1 MRDGHVMKWMKDPLA
16 GFISRCGA
24 RMGKFTAL
32 LVTIAM
38 LAGTTGAGATAF
50 ADETVTDGGNVA
62 AESAASQPES
72 TQQSDAENAVGSDVA
87 DIAGQD
93 VAGQSATDDDDA
105 QCLTDDGESQQ
116 PSNEQAQSQLQSQS
130 QPEQPS
136 ETMPEQR
143 QPCDKTEQPNEQK
156 EQERQAVRQPTA
168 ENADVPANGAA
179 PAQDGD
185 RNDHAGENRTD
196 AVANG
201 DAGATADDGKTG
213 DADDADNDGNTAKDD
228 ADTDE
233 HIMRDRFTF
242 NRKTVMRAARN
253 VAVPQPDHTKSIAYN
268 NGGKYTL
275 NLNVVGKD
283 TRESHETTEKIE
295 VVLVLDT
302 SGSMNYCMDGS
313 QRGCNKSN
321 PKRLTALKEAAT
333 SFIDATE
340 TTNDTIQ
347 DKDSKVRIAIAQFGQ
362 TSGVV
367 SSLTSDTAAL
377 KSSVNRLS
385 ANGATPADKG
395 MTAAQ
400 TALRQARPGA
410 KKIVIFFADGVPTTQ
425 NAFSTRVANNAVTT
439 ALAMKSAGT
448 LIYSIGIFEG
458 ANPEQQSFDNWEND
472 QANQFM
478 HAVSSNYPNATAYNK
493 TNWGTG
499 GNLGYYKATNSA
511 DDLTK
516 IFDDIQKEITTGSA
530 YSGVS
535 IVDELSEYAQVDG
548 VVWNMASMRNF
559 GGTTYYRVTGGV
571 TLNVTNL
578 PSGAT
583 PPVLE
588 RDYTLWYSDAGNG
601 KIRVEFAGDY
611 ELLHNATYTL
621 SYGIVPTDSAYA
633 RVNMVDGGINYDA
646 TGDAGTGTT
655 SAGKPGFR
663 SNASAQVCYTFD
675 KQSACAAYQ
684 HPVLQVPSANVVVTK
699 HWEGGMP
706 ASGATLRID
715 FMQGGASKLGKDLS
729 EDDELP
735 TGEWQYTFRG
745 VMAGDY
751 TVTEGNIAGY
761 HAKGNVTSV
770 PISITRADMW
780 SAFDK
785 GQTATYEASFTNV
798 KETVAVLPLS
808 GASEGRTWLVVAGVT
823 ALVLLLAGI
832 VGLALI
838 GRGRP

>member
-1 MRDGHVMKWMKDPLA
+1 MKWMKDPLA

-179 PAQDGD
+179 PTQDGD

-213 DADDADNDGNTAKDD
+213 DADDADNDGNTAEDADD
-228 ADTDE
+228 AE

-253 VAVPQPDHTKSIAYN
+253 VAVPQPDHTKSITYN

-313 QRGCNKSN
+313 QRRCNKSN
-321 PKRLTALKEAAT
+321 PERLTALKEAAT

-347 DKDSKVRIAIAQFGQ
+347 DENSKVRIAIAQFGQ

-425 NAFSTRVANNAVTT
+425 SAFSTRVANNAVQT

-458 ANPEQQSFDNWEND
+458 ANPEQQSFGNREND

-478 HAVSSNYPNATAYNK
+478 HAVSSNYPNATAYDK
-493 TNWGTG
+493 ANWGTG

-559 GGTTYYRVTGGV
+559 GGATYYRVTGGV

-578 PSGAT
+578 SSGAT

-663 SNASAQVCYTFD
+663 SNASAQVCYAFD

-798 KETVAVLPLS
+798 KEMVAVLPLS

-823 ALVLLLAGI
+823 ALLLLLAGI

>member
-1 MRDGHVMKWMKDPLA
+1 MKWMKDPIA

-213 DADDADNDGNTAKDD
+213 DADDADNDGNTAEDADD
-228 ADTDE
+228 AE

-253 VAVPQPDHTKSIAYN
+253 VAVPQPDHTKSITYN

-347 DKDSKVRIAIAQFGQ
+347 DENSKVRIAIAQFGQ

-377 KSSVNRLS
+377 KSSVSRLS

-395 MTAAQ
+395 MAAAQ
-400 TALRQARPGA
+400 TALLRARPGA
-410 KKIVIFFADGVPTTQ
+410 KKVVIFFADGVPTTQ
-425 NAFSTRVANNAVTT
+425 NAFSTRVANNAVQT

-478 HAVSSNYPNATAYNK
+478 HAVSSNYPNATAYDK
-493 TNWGTG
+493 ANWGTG

-559 GGTTYYRVTGGV
+559 GGATYYRVTGGV

-808 GASEGRTWLVVAGVT
+808 GASEGRIWLIVAGVA

-832 VGLALI
+832 VGLAVV
-838 GRGRP
+838 GRRRP

>member
-1 MRDGHVMKWMKDPLA
+1 MKWMKDPLA

-116 PSNEQAQSQLQSQS
+116 PSNEQAQSQ
-130 QPEQPS
+130 PEQPS

-179 PAQDGD
+179 PTQDGD

-213 DADDADNDGNTAKDD
+213 DADDADNDGNTAEDADD
-228 ADTDE
+228 AE

-253 VAVPQPDHTKSIAYN
+253 VAVPQPDHTKSITYN

-347 DKDSKVRIAIAQFGQ
+347 DENSKVRIAIAQFGQ

-377 KSSVNRLS
+377 KSSVSRLS

-395 MTAAQ
+395 MAAAQ
-400 TALRQARPGA
+400 TALLRARPGA
-410 KKIVIFFADGVPTTQ
+410 KKVVIFFADGVPTTQ
-425 NAFSTRVANNAVTT
+425 NAFSTRVANNAVQT

-478 HAVSSNYPNATAYNK
+478 HAVSSNYPNATAYDK
-493 TNWGTG
+493 ANWGTG

-559 GGTTYYRVTGGV
+559 GGATYYRVTGGV

>member
-1 MRDGHVMKWMKDPLA
+1 MKWMKDPLA

-105 QCLTDDGESQQ
+105 QCLTDDGESHQ

-179 PAQDGD
+179 PTQDGD

-213 DADDADNDGNTAKDD
+213 DADDADNDGNTAEDADD
-228 ADTDE
+228 AE

-253 VAVPQPDHTKSIAYN
+253 VAVPQPDHTKSITYN

-347 DKDSKVRIAIAQFGQ
+347 DENSKVRIAIAQFGQ

-377 KSSVNRLS
+377 KSSVSRLS

-395 MTAAQ
+395 MAAAQ
-400 TALRQARPGA
+400 TALLRARPGA
-410 KKIVIFFADGVPTTQ
+410 KKVVIFFADGVPTTQ
-425 NAFSTRVANNAVTT
+425 NTFSTRVANDAVTT

-458 ANPEQQSFDNWEND
+458 ANPEQQSFGNREND

-499 GNLGYYKATNSA
+499 SNLGYYKATNSA

-559 GGTTYYRVTGGV
+559 GGATYYRVTGGV

-578 PSGAT
+578 SSGAT

-611 ELLHNATYTL
+611 QLLHNATYTL

-699 HWEGGMP
+699 HWEGGAP
-706 ASGATLRID
+706 AGGATLRID
-715 FMQGGASKLGKDLS
+715 FMRDGSSVMGKDFS
-729 EDDELP
+729 ADDELP

-798 KETVAVLPLS
+798 KETVAALPLS
-808 GASEGRTWLVVAGVT
+808 GASEGRTWLVVVGVT

>member
-105 QCLTDDGESQQ
+105 QCLTDDGESHQ

-168 ENADVPANGAA
+168 ENADVPANDAA

-213 DADDADNDGNTAKDD
+213 DADDADNDGNTAEDADD
-228 ADTDE
+228 AE

-253 VAVPQPDHTKSIAYN
+253 VAVPQPDHTKSITYN

-347 DKDSKVRIAIAQFGQ
+347 DENSKVRIAIAQFGQ

-377 KSSVNRLS
+377 KSSVSRLS

-395 MTAAQ
+395 MAAAQ
-400 TALRQARPGA
+400 TALLRARPGA
-410 KKIVIFFADGVPTTQ
+410 KKVVIFFADGVPTTQ
-425 NAFSTRVANNAVTT
+425 NAFSTRVANNAVQT

-478 HAVSSNYPNATAYNK
+478 HAVSSNYPNATAYDK
-493 TNWGTG
+493 ANWGTG

-559 GGTTYYRVTGGV
+559 GGATYYRVTGGV

-808 GASEGRTWLVVAGVT
+808 GASEGRIWLIVAGVA

-832 VGLALI
+832 VGLAVV
-838 GRGRP
+838 GRRRP

>member
-1 MRDGHVMKWMKDPLA
+1 MKWMKDPLA

-179 PAQDGD
+179 PTQDGD

-213 DADDADNDGNTAKDD
+213 DADDADNDGNTAEDADD
-228 ADTDE
+228 AE

-253 VAVPQPDHTKSIAYN
+253 VAVPQPDHTKSITYN

-347 DKDSKVRIAIAQFGQ
+347 DENSKVRIAIAQFGQ

-377 KSSVNRLS
+377 KSSVSRLS

-395 MTAAQ
+395 MAAAQ
-400 TALRQARPGA
+400 TALLRARPGA
-410 KKIVIFFADGVPTTQ
+410 KKVVIFFADGVPTTQ
-425 NAFSTRVANNAVTT
+425 SAFSTRVANNAVQT
-439 ALAMKSAGT
+439 ALAMESAGT

-458 ANPEQQSFDNWEND
+458 ANPEQQSFGNREND

-478 HAVSSNYPNATAYNK
+478 HAVSSNYPNATAYDK
-493 TNWGTG
+493 ANWGTG

-548 VVWNMASMRNF
+548 VVWNMASMRDF
-559 GGTTYYRVTGGV
+559 GGATYYRVTGGV

-699 HWEGGMP
+699 HWEGGAP
-706 ASGATLRID
+706 AGGATLRID
-715 FMQGGASKLGKDLS
+715 FMRDGSSVMGKDFS
-729 EDDELP
+729 ADDELP

-798 KETVAVLPLS
+798 KETVAALPLS